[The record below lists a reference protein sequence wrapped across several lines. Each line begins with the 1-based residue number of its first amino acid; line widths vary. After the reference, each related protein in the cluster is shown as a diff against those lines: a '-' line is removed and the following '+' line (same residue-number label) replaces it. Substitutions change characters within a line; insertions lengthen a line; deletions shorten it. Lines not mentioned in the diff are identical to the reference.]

1 MGTKSHGTKTSF
13 VLKNDI
19 VHGGFQ
25 PKTSTRFSSTFF
37 TSSSPFKLSS
47 NAFVFASTFSLRK
60 YPENVLTATVRSGT
74 STTLTPSLDGVGASL
89 FVLISLAGKKNLM
102 LYFCCT
108 SLLPIETGAFEQSF
122 SQTTT
127 TTTTKYRNKRTVM
140 EIFLFSSFSGVDI
153 TPMYFAKDMKLF
165 P

>member
-1 MGTKSHGTKTSF
+1 
-13 VLKNDI
+13 
-19 VHGGFQ
+19 
-25 PKTSTRFSSTFF
+25 
-37 TSSSPFKLSS
+37 
-47 NAFVFASTFSLRK
+47 
-60 YPENVLTATVRSGT
+60 
-74 STTLTPSLDGVGASL
+74 
-89 FVLISLAGKKNLM
+89 M

-153 TPMYFAKDMKLF
+153 TPMYFAKDMKIF